1 LDDLSAHQVDA
12 GNDHGENQSTDDS
25 QQLKGL

>member
-12 GNDHGENQSTDDS
+12 GNDHFSC
-25 QQLKGL
+25 QLKVESRKSKG